1 MANHNANSCH
11 FLMKLRQ
18 ALTYMG
24 VDPEAAFKKKVHFQS
39 RDTYDKNRSFVR
51 SLMDAG
57 FIPFTGADEDNF
69 IDVVDGDFSIF
80 SPDLINSVEDDTQE
94 DIGEDAE

>member
-1 MANHNANSCH
+1 MANHHADSCH

-24 VDPEAAFKKKVHFQS
+24 VDPEAAFKKKVHFQG
-39 RDTYDKNRSFVR
+39 RQTYDKNRSYVR

-69 IDVVDGDFSIF
+69 IDVVDGDLSIF
-80 SPDLINSVEDDTQE
+80 SPDYINSVEDAAQYE
-94 DIGEDAE
+94 IGEDEE